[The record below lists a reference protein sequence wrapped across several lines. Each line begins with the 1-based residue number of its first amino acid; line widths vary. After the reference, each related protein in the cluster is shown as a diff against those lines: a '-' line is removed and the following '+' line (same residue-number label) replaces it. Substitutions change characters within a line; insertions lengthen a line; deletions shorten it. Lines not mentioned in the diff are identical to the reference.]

1 MMKLV
6 GKRKK
11 MLYPLKCSGV
21 KMFIISVLLWIYVWS
36 KWLAN
41 QHILSGQINGHLGQA
56 LSIDQPSYWVLSL
69 IFAVIIII

>member
-21 KMFIISVLLWIYVWS
+21 KMFIISV
-36 KWLAN
+36 
-41 QHILSGQINGHLGQA
+41 HL
-56 LSIDQPSYWVLSL
+56 
-69 IFAVIIII
+69 